1 MSSEHEPSNGFR
13 SIIPGD
19 QSMQKSTLK
28 KFTMRTSNHE
38 GFTLIELV
46 VVIVILGILAAIA
59 LPRLMSMEGEA
70 RTAVADSLYNSMRS
84 STNMVYAKVASA
96 GQLTSASYD
105 IDIGG
110 GVTVNARYG
119 YPNSTTP
126 DNLENLFE
134 DLSDRVTFAGNTAL
148 RELRVDGR
156 QNCGITY
163 VRAANAGD
171 RPQIARIVTGC

>member
-1 MSSEHEPSNGFR
+1 
-13 SIIPGD
+13 
-19 QSMQKSTLK
+19 MQKMTCRK
-28 KFTMRTSNHE
+28 NG

-96 GQLTSASYD
+96 GQLSAASYD
-105 IDIGG
+105 VDIGG
-110 GVTVNARYG
+110 GITVNARYG

-126 DNLENLFE
+126 QNLENLFE
-134 DLSDRVTFAGNTAL
+134 GLSDRVTFAGNTAT

-156 QNCGITY
+156 QNCGVTY
-163 VRAANAGD
+163 VRAASAGA
-171 RPQIARIVTGC
+171 RPVVTRVIDGC

>member
-1 MSSEHEPSNGFR
+1 MHKNR
-13 SIIPGD
+13 
-19 QSMQKSTLK
+19 
-28 KFTMRTSNHE
+28 

-84 STNMVYAKVASA
+84 STNMVYAKAASA
-96 GQLTSASYD
+96 GQLISASYD
-105 IDIGG
+105 VDLGG
-110 GVTVNARYG
+110 GITINARYG
-119 YPNSTTP
+119 YPNSTTTV
-126 DNLENLFE
+126 NLENLFE

-156 QNCGITY
+156 QNCGVTY
-163 VRAANAGD
+163 VRAANPGD
-171 RPQIARIVTGC
+171 RPVIQRVTAGC

>member
-1 MSSEHEPSNGFR
+1 MQELTSQQKRNG
-13 SIIPGD
+13 
-19 QSMQKSTLK
+19 
-28 KFTMRTSNHE
+28 

-96 GQLTSASYD
+96 GQLSAASYD
-105 IDIGG
+105 VDLGG

-119 YPNSTTP
+119 YPNSTTTV
-126 DNLENLFE
+126 NLENLFE
-134 DLSDRVTFAGNTAL
+134 DLSDRVIFAGNTAL

-156 QNCGITY
+156 QNCGVTY

-171 RPQIARIVTGC
+171 RPDIQRVTAGC

>member
-1 MSSEHEPSNGFR
+1 MQEQTSQKYGNG
-13 SIIPGD
+13 
-19 QSMQKSTLK
+19 
-28 KFTMRTSNHE
+28 

-84 STNMVYAKVASA
+84 STNMVYAKAAAA
-96 GQLTSASYD
+96 GQLSNASYNVD
-105 IDIGG
+105 LGD

-119 YPNSTTP
+119 YPNGQTAQ
-126 DNLENLFE
+126 NIENLFD
-134 DLSDRVTFAGNTAL
+134 DLSDRVTFAGNTTK

-156 QNCGITY
+156 VNCGVNY
-163 VRAANAGD
+163 SRAVSVGT
-171 RPQIARIVTGC
+171 RPVIEPVPGGC

>member
-1 MSSEHEPSNGFR
+1 MKN
-13 SIIPGD
+13 
-19 QSMQKSTLK
+19 STLNG
-28 KFTMRTSNHE
+28 RRSG

-84 STNMVYAKVASA
+84 SSNMVYAKVAAA
-96 GQLTSASYD
+96 GQLAAASYD
-105 IDIGG
+105 IDIGD
-110 GVTVNARYG
+110 GVVINARYG

-126 DNLENLFE
+126 ANIENLFE
-134 DLSDRVTFAGNTAL
+134 GLSDRITFAGNTAE

-156 QNCGITY
+156 PNCGITY
-163 VRAANAGD
+163 VRAASAGD
-171 RPQIARIVTGC
+171 RPEIARVVDGC

>member
-1 MSSEHEPSNGFR
+1 MKN
-13 SIIPGD
+13 
-19 QSMQKSTLK
+19 STLNG
-28 KFTMRTSNHE
+28 RRSG

-84 STNMVYAKVASA
+84 SSNMVYAKVAAA
-96 GQLTSASYD
+96 GQLGAASYD
-105 IDIGG
+105 IDIGD
-110 GVTVNARYG
+110 GVVINARYG

-126 DNLENLFE
+126 DNIEDLFE
-134 DLSDRVTFAGNTAL
+134 GLSDRITFAGNTAS

-163 VRAANAGD
+163 VRAASAGD
-171 RPQIARIVTGC
+171 RPEIARVVDGC